1 MSGLAEENHYRS
13 DNQGGN
19 NMTTRILVVDD
30 EPRYV
35 RLMEANI
42 LAEGYQVLK
51 AYDGQSAVELVAE
64 KQPDL
69 VLLDVM
75 MPGLNGFAACE
86 RIRVFSNVPII
97 MVTAKGEEQDRVR
110 GLDVGADDYIVKPF
124 SATELLARVR
134 AVLRRAQVSGNSFQ
148 QAVFNHGN
156 LRIDLARAEVF
167 RNDKLVFLSA
177 TEYRLLLQF
186 VHNLGSIMTSEDL
199 LVNVWGPEYR
209 EDKEILWVSISRLRQ
224 KLEDDARN
232 PQHIVTRS
240 GLGYT
245 MPPL

>member
-1 MSGLAEENHYRS
+1 ML
-13 DNQGGN
+13 
-19 NMTTRILVVDD
+19 TRILVVDD

-35 RLMEANI
+35 RLMEANLI
-42 LAEGYQVLK
+42 SEGYEVLK
-51 AYDGQSAVELVAE
+51 AYDGQSAVEMVAD

-75 MPGLNGFAACE
+75 MPGLDGFGACE
-86 RIRVFSNVPII
+86 RIREFSSVPII

-124 SATELLARVR
+124 SATEVLARVR
-134 AVLRRAQVSGNSFQ
+134 AVLRRAQVSGSNFEQS
-148 QAVFNHGN
+148 VFSHGN

-167 RNDKLVFLSA
+167 KEDNMVFLSA

-186 VHNLGSIMTSEDL
+186 VHNQGNILTSEDL

-224 KLEDDARN
+224 KLEDDPRN

-240 GLGYT
+240 GMGYT
-245 MPPL
+245 MPPV

>member
-1 MSGLAEENHYRS
+1 MV
-13 DNQGGN
+13 
-19 NMTTRILVVDD
+19 TRILVVDD

-35 RLMEANI
+35 RLMEANLI
-42 LAEGYQVLK
+42 SEGYDVLK
-51 AYDGQSAVELVAE
+51 AYDGQSAVEMVADT
-64 KQPDL
+64 QPDL
-69 VLLDVM
+69 VLLDVK
-75 MPGLNGFAACE
+75 MPGLDGFGACE
-86 RIRVFSNVPII
+86 RIREFSSIPII
-97 MVTAKGEEQDRVR
+97 MVTAMGEEQDRVR

-124 SATELLARVR
+124 SATEVLARVR
-134 AVLRRAQVSGNSFQ
+134 AVLRRAQVTGSTYEQSIFT
-148 QAVFNHGN
+148 HGN

-167 RNDKLVFLSA
+167 KNEDTIFLSA

-186 VHNLGSIMTSEDL
+186 VHNQGNILTSEDL

-224 KLEDDARN
+224 KLEDDPRN

-240 GLGYT
+240 GMGYT

>member
-1 MSGLAEENHYRS
+1 MV
-13 DNQGGN
+13 
-19 NMTTRILVVDD
+19 TRILVVDD

-35 RLMEANI
+35 RLMEANLI
-42 LAEGYQVLK
+42 SEGYDVLK
-51 AYDGQSAVELVAE
+51 AYDGQSAVEMVAD

-75 MPGLNGFAACE
+75 MPGLDGFGACE
-86 RIRVFSNVPII
+86 RIREFSSVPII

-124 SATELLARVR
+124 SATEVLARVR
-134 AVLRRAQVSGNSFQ
+134 AVLRRAQVSGGTFEQS
-148 QAVFNHGN
+148 VFSHGN

-167 RNDKLVFLSA
+167 KEDSMVFLSA

-186 VHNLGSIMTSEDL
+186 VHNQGNILTSEDL

-224 KLEDDARN
+224 KLEDDPRN

-240 GLGYT
+240 GMGYT
-245 MPPL
+245 MPPV